1 MKSVKSKILIGMV
14 ATIVLGM
21 VVLGVISV
29 LMSFNSSQK
38 LMKTALEGT
47 VSVGTERV
55 EQELT
60 RYSEADQSAAKMTQF
75 SDPLVPVATK
85 QESLNAWAQEY
96 GMVRGNILDTN
107 GNSLFD

>member
-29 LMSFNSSQK
+29 LMNLRGSQK
-38 LMKTALEGT
+38 LTETAIEGAL
-47 VSVGTERV
+47 SVATERV

-60 RYSEADQSAAKMTQF
+60 GKLTIDNRHYMHK
-75 SDPLVPVATK
+75 
-85 QESLNAWAQEY
+85 
-96 GMVRGNILDTN
+96 
-107 GNSLFD
+107 SLFIVLICKHKLCHVVNKFPVV